1 MEVRGGFTSN
11 ETEVFIRIGKSIVQ
25 FENCLE
31 FWYHNSFLSLKLEPY
46 MVDVFGEIEGEKLCV
61 LTWAAHGQW
70 QGNSLTGLIQG
81 KGAPRWK
88 WRGER
93 EEPEKLSITPESPE
107 DLEA

>member
-1 MEVRGGFTSN
+1 MF
-11 ETEVFIRIGKSIVQ
+11 
-25 FENCLE
+25 
-31 FWYHNSFLSLKLEPY
+31 
-46 MVDVFGEIEGEKLCV
+46 DVFGEIKGEKLCV

-70 QGNSLTGLIQG
+70 QGSSFTGLIQG